1 MSFVVRFTPKEMSTA
16 KYDEIIR
23 RLEAAGA
30 GTPKG
35 RLYHVAFGDPNELRV
50 SDIWDTRENFD
61 AFGATLMPILQ
72 EVGVDPGTPDF
83 IEVYNIIPGERA

>member
-1 MSFVVRFTPKEMSTA
+1 MSFLVRFTPKEMSTT

-30 GTPKG
+30 GAPKG
-35 RLYHVAFGDPNELRV
+35 RLYHVAFGDQNELRV

-61 AFGATLMPILQ
+61 AFGPTLMPILQ

-83 IEVYNIIPGERA
+83 IDVYNIMPGEHT